1 MKDKSFI
8 ENLHETAN
16 NYNKQR
22 FGTLVNHTQNLMVEA
37 ASKGEFFTVVILEY
51 EDKSY
56 ISSIIDHFEGLGFK
70 VVWKGTMEKPS
81 ITIDWR
87 RLPKNK

>member
-37 ASKGEFFTVVILEY
+37 ASKGEFLLL
-51 EDKSY
+51 SY
-56 ISSIIDHFEGLGFK
+56 
-70 VVWKGTMEKPS
+70 
-81 ITIDWR
+81 
-87 RLPKNK
+87 